1 MIQNLSELV
10 LQVFL
15 QQAFAILV
23 HYGLDVLQ
31 QRLNLVAFLIE
42 NSLEYRYQLRHPL
55 QNVVVH
61 GELHYLHPYAH
72 KPVVHALGSEVLV
85 ILSFMT
91 P

>member
-1 MIQNLSELV
+1 
-10 LQVFL
+10 VFL

-23 HYGLDVLQ
+23 HFDLDDLQ
-31 QRLNLVAFLIE
+31 RRLNLVAFLIE
-42 NSLEYRYQLRHPL
+42 NRLEYRYQLRHPL

-61 GELHYLHPYAH
+61 GELHYLHPCAH